1 LPPTFRALVHWRDSY
16 ITRGKGIK
24 FQVNALV
31 LDLNTFPS
39 SNLKVS
45 YVIFNVLD
53 FYHFHTCFIYC
64 LATNHSERVLGDK
77 EYQAL
82 ENVNTGDQYSVW
94 WNDPGAAAESCA
106 RERACDHD
114 HDNEVL
120 FKAAWVMRSTFQA
133 WGSVR
138 RVQHRDKD
146 AFRLQSKKHKKKRS
160 NQWCT
165 GDRREASDH
174 DNEEFL
180 KAAWVMRS
188 TFQA

>member
-1 LPPTFRALVHWRDSY
+1 LVVHGEFH
-16 ITRGKGIK
+16 RG
-24 FQVNALV
+24 
-31 LDLNTFPS
+31 
-39 SNLKVS
+39 
-45 YVIFNVLD
+45 
-53 FYHFHTCFIYC
+53 
-64 LATNHSERVLGDK
+64 RR
-77 EYQAL
+77 
-82 ENVNTGDQYSVW
+82 
-94 WNDPGAAAESCA
+94 GAS
-106 RERACDHD
+106 D
-114 HDNEVL
+114 HDNGGL